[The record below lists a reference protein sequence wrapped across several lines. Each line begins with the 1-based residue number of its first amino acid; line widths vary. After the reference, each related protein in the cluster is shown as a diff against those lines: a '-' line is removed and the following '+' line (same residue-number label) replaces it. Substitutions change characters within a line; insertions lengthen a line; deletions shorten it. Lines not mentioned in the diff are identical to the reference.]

1 MPLGPVFRHEMLA
14 AGRKRRYFWVRVLV
28 GVGMLLL
35 LAMGYLSVY
44 EQTRFQQGYNAVDG
58 AGRMSISG
66 AAMLSSTF
74 YVMFAWA
81 TMLGVLL
88 ITPAIV
94 AGAIATERER
104 RTIEYLFATDLSNA
118 EIVLDKIVARLLV
131 VAKLVLATLPVLAIF
146 RLLGGVPGALLLTH
160 FAMLASTATLT
171 AAIAL
176 TVGVWCER
184 ARDAVPRAI
193 GAVFAWIVALPM
205 AFFIS
210 SLLMFRQTPWA
221 DWFNTSV
228 LMPTIQAMAA
238 VHPLMM
244 LFQSSGVLGSVLGID
259 LDRWAIAR
267 MVLLHFVAAA
277 VLLGVCVAMVRRV
290 HLRAAAKP
298 GVRLKATTG
307 SAASRS
313 PYENRPMLWKEMFA
327 ASVRKSGTKKWV
339 ARLGVA
345 VLLIAA
351 GSPFAVMLYGVI
363 TGEWRVDFETYM
375 GVATG
380 IVTTCGSI
388 LVLLIGSRAA
398 GLVTYEHERDTLVSL
413 LSTPLDSTA
422 IVSAKTWGNLYAYRW
437 PLIGLA
443 LIPLLGAMI
452 ETQALLSTLGVITSL
467 ALLSWAATAIGLAV
481 SMRMKNSIKAIATTM
496 FVLLAIGVFYS
507 LLGFTF
513 AAVGGWS
520 DNDFAIFVAPPLAPF
535 LIAFPMIVGAESSGP
550 PDEVVASYALGLGFY
565 AVIGFFVTVNNKRQ
579 FDRINGRSPEA
590 VPLPVSANHQP
601 LASQANSC

>member
-35 LAMGYLSVY
+35 LTIGYMSVY
-44 EQTRFQQGYNAVDG
+44 EQARFQQSY
-58 AGRMSISG
+58 AGTDSAGHLSISG

-88 ITPAIV
+88 ITPAIA

-104 RTIEYLFATDLSNA
+104 RTIEYLFATDLSNS
-118 EIVLDKIVARLLV
+118 EIVLDKIAARLLV
-131 VAKLVLATLPVLAIF
+131 VGKLVLATLPVLAIF

-184 ARDAVPRAI
+184 GRDAVPRAI
-193 GAVFAWIVALPM
+193 GAVFAWIVALPV

-210 SLLMFRQTPWA
+210 SLLMLWGSPWA
-221 DWFNTSV
+221 DWTNMNV
-228 LMPTIQAMAA
+228 LLPSIQAMAA

-244 LFQSSGVLGSVLGID
+244 LLQSSGVMGGVLGID

-267 MVLLHFVAAA
+267 MVLLHLAGAAA
-277 VLLGVCVAMVRRV
+277 LLAISVAMVRRV

-298 GVRLKATTG
+298 GVRLKAVAG
-307 SAASRS
+307 EPASRS
-313 PYENRPMLWKEMFA
+313 PYEKRPMLWKEMFA
-327 ASVRKSGTKKWV
+327 ASVRKRSTKKWV
-339 ARLGVA
+339 ARLGIGLLLLA
-345 VLLIAA
+345 V
-351 GSPFAVMLYGVI
+351 GSPLAVMLFGVF
-363 TGEWRVDFETYM
+363 TGQWEVDYEAYM

-380 IVTTCGSI
+380 IVTSCGSI
-388 LVLLIGSRAA
+388 LILLIGSRAA

-413 LSTPLDSTA
+413 LSTPLESEA
-422 IVSAKTWGNLYAYRW
+422 IISGTSWGNLYAYRW
-437 PLIGLA
+437 PLMA
-443 LIPLLGAMI
+443 LVLITLLGALI
-452 ETQALLSTLGVITSL
+452 DITAVLATVGFIASL
-467 ALLSWAATAIGLAV
+467 AVLSWAATAIGLAI
-481 SMRMKNSIKAIATTM
+481 SMRMKNSIKAIAAAM
-496 FVLLAIGVFYS
+496 FLMLSIGLFYS
-507 LLGFTF
+507 LFAMTF
-513 AAVGGWS
+513 S
-520 DNDFAIFVAPPLAPF
+520 AISGAGDEGMALFVFPPLAPF
-535 LIAFPMIVGAESSGP
+535 LLAFPLIISTESSTP
-550 PDEVVASYALGLGFY
+550 EFVYAAYFIGLGFY
-565 AVIGFFVTVNNKRQ
+565 AALGFFVTVSNKQ
-579 FDRINGRSPEA
+579 WFDKATGRSAERPEPPA
-590 VPLPVSANHQP
+590 TPVHQP